1 MCPRVCAV
9 FVVFQF
15 PYKHVNNFQLIA
27 QIRRGLDFYCIAR
40 GAACRTNSQIHLR
53 VPPLPL
59 SLPVSLLW
67 CCCSRFCFRFAISLS
82 IGELIK
88 WKMRKASREGREGNF
103 ACTHVLEQPQSQF
116 QSQYQS
122 QCHLQFLCKTVAT
135 SAPQPPLPATPPLPE
150 SN

>member
-1 MCPRVCAV
+1 M

-53 VPPLPL
+53 VPPP
-59 SLPVSLLW
+59 
-67 CCCSRFCFRFAISLS
+67 SLS
-82 IGELIK
+82 ACLALVLLLFALLFSICNKSVNWRINKVENAKGIE
-88 WKMRKASREGREGNF
+88 EGREGNF

-116 QSQYQS
+116 QSQCQS

-135 SAPQPPLPATPPLPE
+135 PAPQPPLPATPPLPE